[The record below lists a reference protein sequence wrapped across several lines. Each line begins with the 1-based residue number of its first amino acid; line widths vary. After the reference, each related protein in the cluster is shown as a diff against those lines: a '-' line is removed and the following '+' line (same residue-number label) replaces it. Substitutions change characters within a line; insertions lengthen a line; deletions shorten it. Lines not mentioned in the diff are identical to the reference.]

1 MPKISLYENGETEK
15 FSNIMHYIQTIEMDK
30 SIHDTPTGR
39 VYKRNINNTTIQ
51 ALLAKASKEENLE

>member
-1 MPKISLYENGETEK
+1 
-15 FSNIMHYIQTIEMDK
+15 MDK